1 MLGGGKGPREDAPLD
16 WIGVLE
22 LINQG
27 GAVALPH
34 GGQQGC
40 ARGLTGIQAFEEL
53 GKAKSG
59 TALAPLL
66 DLGPAPVTGVKQE
79 PFGRPLHQ
87 GGNGLHQLRIGQ
99 GRLPL
104 GRGLDRPRHLQ
115 KGAGVEVLGEQL
127 LGRGGPVVTRFAHGL
142 NPAFEQSDPVLGGLG
157 AVGRGALRP
166 QSAPLGG
173 GAAQVPLQGLALAA
187 PSITKVPPAIAP
199 ERLKLGCKGCPA
211 IEVSGQG
218 VQLQRRIAIELE
230 QQGLEAF
237 RALEPAPH
245 ALKKV
250 VGQGQNLLVPV
261 VMGNL
266 THQGAAIALQLQRR
280 GQAGFKGLALQGAA
294 AEPMDGGDIGAIELL
309 QGQQQPG
316 LQGLGLGQLGLEPG
330 GQHRIGGFEAGLLQA
345 GQGLLQPLAN
355 PVAQFGGRGIGKG
368 DHQHLSQA
376 ELRFG
381 DQAQHQVGQG
391 KGLACAGT
399 GLQKSKARI
408 EGKAIG
414 VKSG

>member
-1 MLGGGKGPREDAPLD
+1 M
-16 WIGVLE
+16 
-22 LINQG
+22 
-27 GAVALPH
+27 
-34 GGQQGC
+34 
-40 ARGLTGIQAFEEL
+40 
-53 GKAKSG
+53 
-59 TALAPLL
+59 
-66 DLGPAPVTGVKQE
+66 
-79 PFGRPLHQ
+79 
-87 GGNGLHQLRIGQ
+87 
-99 GRLPL
+99 
-104 GRGLDRPRHLQ
+104 
-115 KGAGVEVLGEQL
+115 
-127 LGRGGPVVTRFAHGL
+127 
-142 NPAFEQSDPVLGGLG
+142 
-157 AVGRGALRP
+157 
-166 QSAPLGG
+166 
-173 GAAQVPLQGLALAA
+173 
-187 PSITKVPPAIAP
+187 
-199 ERLKLGCKGCPA
+199 
-211 IEVSGQG
+211 
-218 VQLQRRIAIELE
+218 E

-237 RALEPAPH
+237 RPLEPAPH
-245 ALKKV
+245 TFKKV

-266 THQGAAIALQLQRR
+266 AHQGAAIALQLQGR
-280 GQAGFKGLALQGAA
+280 GKAGFEGLALQGAA

-381 DQAQHQVGQG
+381 DQPQHQVGQG
-391 KGLACAGT
+391 KGLARAGT
-399 GLQKSKARI
+399 GLQEAKAWI